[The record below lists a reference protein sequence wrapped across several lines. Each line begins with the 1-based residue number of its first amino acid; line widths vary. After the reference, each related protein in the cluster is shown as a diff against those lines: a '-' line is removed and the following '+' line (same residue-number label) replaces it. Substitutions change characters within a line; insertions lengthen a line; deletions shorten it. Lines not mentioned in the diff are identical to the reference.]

1 MSQSWS
7 LHEGSGCG
15 VVAPM
20 AWTPY
25 GLELMDTSPHA
36 LTHTAM
42 LPLAVDLDG
51 TLLRVDTLH
60 EGLITRLRQG
70 PVQAWHTVVALR
82 GGKAAFKRHIA
93 NGAATDPGLLPYD
106 TKVLDYLRR
115 HHAQGRRLGL
125 FTAADQSIADGVA
138 GYLGLFEVVRGSH
151 GGCNLSGAA
160 KAAAIE
166 AAFGRPYAYA
176 GDSLADAPV
185 FRQARQVVLAG
196 SMARAGAPL
205 PEGVTVEARFVRERA
220 GLRTWA
226 RALRLPHWAKNAL
239 VFVSPLLGANWA
251 QSAGPAVLLFVLM
264 GVLASA
270 TYLLN
275 DALDLQ
281 ADRRHPAKRLRPMAA
296 GIVPV
301 RDGLAVAAV
310 LAVAALGAGA
320 LLLPRAAS
328 MCLVAY
334 LVITVVYSTA
344 CKRVPM
350 LDITV
355 LAGLFTLRILAGN
368 GIMAQ
373 PVSPWLLTFSM
384 LFFLGL
390 AATKRFAEL
399 DRVVRE
405 AEQAKPGTVRG
416 YGAADLPV
424 LLATGVASGISAIAV
439 FMVYL
444 VSDQYPRDVYA
455 NPGMLWGIMPV
466 LLMWTL
472 RMWHLCVHGRL
483 REDPVVFAT
492 TDRVSWVLGAAA
504 LGMLVLARL

>member
-1 MSQSWS
+1 
-7 LHEGSGCG
+7 
-15 VVAPM
+15 
-20 AWTPY
+20 
-25 GLELMDTSPHA
+25 MDTLPTTMNRRA
-36 LTHTAM
+36 E

-51 TLLRVDTLH
+51 TLVRVDTLH
-60 EGLITRLRQG
+60 EGLIAKLRQG
-70 PVQAWHTVVALR
+70 PGPAFRAVMALR
-82 GGKAAFKRHIA
+82 GGRAAFKRHVA
-93 NGAATDPGLLPYD
+93 SGAATDPALLPYD
-106 TKVLDYLRR
+106 AGLLDYLRQ
-115 HHAQGRRLGL
+115 HHAAGRRLGL

-138 GYLGLFEVVRGSH
+138 DHLGLFEVVRGSQ

-160 KAAAIE
+160 KVTAIQS
-166 AAFGRPYAYA
+166 AFGPAYAYA
-176 GDSLADAPV
+176 GDSMADVPV
-185 FRQARQVVLAG
+185 FRAARQAVLAG
-196 SMARAGAPL
+196 AMARVGAPL
-205 PEGVTVEARFVRERA
+205 PDGVTVEARFVRERA
-220 GLRTWA
+220 GPLTWA
-226 RALRLPHWAKNAL
+226 RAMRLPHWAKNAL
-239 VFVSPLLGANWA
+239 VFVSPLLGAHWA

-281 ADRRHPAKRLRPMAA
+281 ADRRHPAKRHRPMAA
-296 GIVPV
+296 GVIPV

-310 LAVAALGAGA
+310 LAVAALAAGA
-320 LLLPRAAS
+320 LLLPRAALL
-328 MCLVAY
+328 CLGAY
-334 LVITVVYSTA
+334 LVITIVYSTA

-350 LDITV
+350 LDIVV

-405 AEQAKPGTVRG
+405 AETKRPGTVRG

-424 LLATGVASGISAIAV
+424 LLATGVASGIAAIAV

-455 NPGMLWGIMPV
+455 DPGMLWGIMPV

-492 TDRVSWVLGAAA
+492 TDRVSWVLGGAA
-504 LGMLVLARL
+504 LGVLVLARL